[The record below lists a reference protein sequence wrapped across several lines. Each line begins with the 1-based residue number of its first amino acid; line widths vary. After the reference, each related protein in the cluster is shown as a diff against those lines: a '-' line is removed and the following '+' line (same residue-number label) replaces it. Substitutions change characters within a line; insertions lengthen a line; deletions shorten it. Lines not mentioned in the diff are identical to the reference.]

1 LDGGL
6 FTKAA
11 KASTSHNVDKPM
23 MEGDL
28 SLVTAE
34 LVMETR
40 LAAAKAIA
48 SLRKYNL
55 TEVSISRA
63 ICMARLNYHWLR
75 ELIYQNQDLR
85 LIRSYLASPSAHQ
98 VYMAASII
106 VEWVNDSAASPMPDD
121 ITALLTQHFEKP
133 LPATYSEM
141 TVLLKRIQADCQALF
156 TAFGA
161 EGKVP
166 KSRIPSIPPID
177 KFSLESAQIITAQHF
192 DALASLLNQTA
203 KKNVLPSLKDRQ
215 MRIMVSL
222 GRYGLM
228 KERYDTQVRGGIG
241 GALVALKSLPVK
253 IGPVVK
259 AIMDSVKVSHLPDSF
274 CHV

>member
-1 LDGGL
+1 
-6 FTKAA
+6 
-11 KASTSHNVDKPM
+11 
-23 MEGDL
+23 
-28 SLVTAE
+28 
-34 LVMETR
+34 
-40 LAAAKAIA
+40 
-48 SLRKYNL
+48 
-55 TEVSISRA
+55 
-63 ICMARLNYHWLR
+63 
-75 ELIYQNQDLR
+75 
-85 LIRSYLASPSAHQ
+85 
-98 VYMAASII
+98 MAASII